1 MSLALHD
8 QNLLDEKNGYIGG
21 RGNFLINYVAMVNSL
36 QVGAHF
42 FKICELTSNC
52 LVQFLA
58 KLWAS
63 TAKMKGVVVL
73 QTFRQSQNESTFQ
86 HNSSIF

>member
-1 MSLALHD
+1 
-8 QNLLDEKNGYIGG
+8 
-21 RGNFLINYVAMVNSL
+21 MVNSL
-36 QVGAHF
+36 QLVAHF
-42 FKICELTSNC
+42 LNLWTNKQY
-52 LVQFLA
+52 LVQFLE

-73 QTFRQSQNESTFQ
+73 QTFRQFQNESTFQ

>member
-1 MSLALHD
+1 
-8 QNLLDEKNGYIGG
+8 
-21 RGNFLINYVAMVNSL
+21 MVNSL
-36 QVGAHF
+36 QVVAYFLNLWTNKHY
-42 FKICELTSNC
+42 

-63 TAKMKGVVVL
+63 TANMKGVVVL

>member
-1 MSLALHD
+1 MH
-8 QNLLDEKNGYIGG
+8 Y
-21 RGNFLINYVAMVNSL
+21 
-36 QVGAHF
+36 
-42 FKICELTSNC
+42 

-63 TAKMKGVVVL
+63 AAKMKGVVVL
-73 QTFRQSQNESTFQ
+73 QTFRQFQNDSTFQ